1 MCGIRVQHIAAVYP
15 LTLENQPMPYQSI
28 SATLTNEKLQE
39 IKSAIATI
47 QNSMPFLVNL
57 TPDERRKRFKMGD
70 KSLAFVSNSV
80 TVTQNNQEIV
90 PASFD
95 IAEFTKD
102 YQLTVT
108 LSEVLGLL
116 EQLTEQVDDTLMAV
130 GSESIT
136 SSLLI
141 YDYVKTAARHK
152 PGLKS
157 VADQLG
163 ERFKAM
169 GNRRPK
175 TEKLAEVSNGGSVGV

>member
-1 MCGIRVQHIAAVYP
+1 
-15 LTLENQPMPYQSI
+15 MPYQSI
-28 SATLTNEKLQE
+28 SATLSDERLKE
-39 IKSAIATI
+39 IKAAIATI
-47 QNSMPFLVNL
+47 QSQMPFLISL
-57 TPDERRKRFKMGD
+57 TADERRKLFKMGD

-80 TVTQNNQEIV
+80 TVTQNNAEVV

-95 IAEFTKD
+95 ITEFTKD
-102 YQLTVT
+102 YQLAVALT
-108 LSEVLGLL
+108 EVLGLL

-141 YDYVKTAARHK
+141 YDYVKTAAKHK

-175 TEKLAEVSNGGSVGV
+175 AEKIAV